1 MERAANS
8 QLQSLLKCQ
17 TRSMAANTPNPLQD
31 MPRAERLKVIGAA
44 LLRTLITLAVVLWM
58 YSLVPVGLDGTVA
71 IPYGVLFIMTV
82 AYVWQF
88 RSQLGRIQRARFP
101 GLQATEALI
110 ISGAFFLTIFAG
122 FYVMIY
128 GENPQAFSAPITH
141 VSALYFT
148 VTVFATVGFGDIV
161 ATTDFAR
168 AVVTVQMLMGLAFL
182 AVIVKLFT
190 GAAQNVVQRRRK
202 AAETT

>member
-1 MERAANS
+1 
-8 QLQSLLKCQ
+8 
-17 TRSMAANTPNPLQD
+17 MAASTPDLLQHLT
-31 MPRAERLKVIGAA
+31 RGQRFKVIGTA

-82 AYVWQF
+82 VYVWQF

-168 AVVTVQMLMGLAFL
+168 AVVTVQMLLGLAFL
-182 AVIVKLFT
+182 AVVVKVFT
-190 GAAQNVVQRRRK
+190 GAAQSALQRRRK
-202 AAETT
+202 SAETT